1 MTNKAPLLRS
11 AGTVLA
17 LALAAAACSDD
28 PTAAR
33 PDALSALTQASMSA
47 GAPQTIP
54 FVSNRVKY
62 RDTGKKAAR
71 GRAGSAQIT
80 ALALLGKNGVTELGV
95 TAASADTSRPGA
107 PAIGK
112 VQVKALGHDS
122 ARIGTRNYNG
132 LPGAAFFGTTLQG
145 LARGSRLEVQ
155 ANVQGIDA
163 NRTDVVTATET
174 VKLRPDLAV
183 DVSTLRRAST
193 GVRIGILGVVAE
205 RNGDVG
211 ARANCLLYVDG
222 ALADA
227 AIGIW
232 VDAGDAVTCAF
243 SHTFTTAGEHTVEVR
258 ADSVHPGD
266 YDLSNNADATTI
278 DVVARPQLFVFE
290 ATAQEAFD
298 SLDSRSTQA
307 WRDSAGSYGESLF
320 RMTQRNRTQTA
331 MISGRSPVAMSGP
344 FRVDVSQRG
353 DSTIHSASYYG
364 MPRDTFP
371 ADTVPND
378 TVPSDTVPSDTIPN
392 DTIPGDTT
400 RFATA
405 AWSADPY
412 CMQQFDGGVFFF
424 ACTSRNESY
433 TEFRYTRS
441 AGSVTYHSYQHVREF
456 DASTGQE
463 NVYTSNTSGSFG
475 HGVLGPM
482 SNRYSF
488 YVRFTD
494 GQVNL
499 LANPTLELTPR
510 LEDWSSPESCWE
522 SESWGNWTRSCSQT
536 TYLRYIREGRYPG

>member
-1 MTNKAPLLRS
+1 MQPKAPLVRA
-11 AGTVLA
+11 AGTALA

-33 PDALSALTQASMSA
+33 PDALSALTQASLSGSA
-47 GAPQTIP
+47 PRSIP
-54 FVSNRVKY
+54 FVSNAVKY
-62 RDTGKKAAR
+62 RDTGKRAAR

-80 ALALLGKNGVTELGV
+80 ALALLGKDGVTELGV
-95 TAASADTSRPGA
+95 TAASADTSRPGT
-107 PAIGK
+107 PQIRK
-112 VQVKALGHDS
+112 VQLKALDHDS
-122 ARIGTRNYNG
+122 AQVGTRNFNG
-132 LPGAAFFGTTLQG
+132 LPGAAFFGTTLGG

-155 ANVQGIDA
+155 ANVEGIDA

-222 ALADA
+222 TLADQ

-243 SHTFTTAGEHTVEVR
+243 SHTFNTPGVHTVEVR

-266 YDLSNNADATTI
+266 YDRSNNADTATI
-278 DVVARPQLFVFE
+278 DVVARPQSFVYD
-290 ATAQEAFD
+290 AMAQEAFD
-298 SLDSRSTQA
+298 SLHSVNTQA
-307 WRDSAGSYGESLF
+307 WRDSTGSFGESTFLF
-320 RMTQRNRTQTA
+320 SQTGRSQTA
-331 MISGRSPVAMSGP
+331 MISGRSPVAMTGP
-344 FRVDVSQRG
+344 FRVDVFQRG
-353 DSTIHSASYYG
+353 DSVIHAAQYFG
-364 MPRDTFP
+364 VPHDTVP
-371 ADTVPND
+371 GDTVPND
-378 TVPSDTVPSDTIPN
+378 TIPNDTIPSDTIPS

-412 CMQQFDGGVFFF
+412 CMAQFDGGVFFF

-456 DASTGQE
+456 DATTGVE

-475 HGVLGPM
+475 HGVLGQM
-482 SNRYSF
+482 GNRYTF

-494 GQVNL
+494 GVSNL
-499 LANPTLELTPR
+499 LANTTFDLVPR
-510 LEDWSSPESCWE
+510 LEDYSSPETCWE
-522 SESWGNWTRSCSQT
+522 SEGWGNWTRSCSQT
-536 TYLRYIREGRYPG
+536 TFLRYIREGRDP